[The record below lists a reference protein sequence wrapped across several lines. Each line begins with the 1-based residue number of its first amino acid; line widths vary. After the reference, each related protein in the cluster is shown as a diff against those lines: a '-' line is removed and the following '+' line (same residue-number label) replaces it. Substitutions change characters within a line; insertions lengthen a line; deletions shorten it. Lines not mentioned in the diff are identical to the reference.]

1 MQPNLKCDVVVVGA
15 GPAGSTAAR
24 FLAKNGIDVIVVD
37 KRQEIGAPKR
47 CAEGIRLKAL
57 EKVGLKPNP
66 AWAVNSIK
74 GAVLYAPSGKQL
86 KTVIDD
92 SGGYILE
99 RKIFEKHIAAEAIRA
114 GARYMVKTLAT
125 GVMKENG
132 YVSGIHAEYMGE
144 EFEIKSK
151 LVIAAD
157 GVDSRIAKSAGLDT
171 VNKITDYHSGFQYE
185 MANLNMNDSD
195 MLHIYF
201 GDNIAPKGYVWI
213 FPKGKDIANVGVGI
227 LGLKSDDG
235 NRAKDYLDRF
245 IKDHPEIFKNSSP
258 IEINAGGVPVSS
270 SVDTLVADGL
280 MVVGDAAQ
288 QVNPIHGGGIA
299 LAMNAARIAAD
310 IATKAIREN
319 DLSKEKLQEYEKI
332 WRETDGARMKKLL
345 KLRNFLEKLDDND
358 FEKFADI
365 LKGEDIV
372 RLTGGRYKFLLKLFM
387 KKAPKMLSLAKKFL
401 I

>member
-66 AWAVNSIK
+66 AWAVNSIR

-132 YVSGIHAEYMGE
+132 YVSGIRAEYMGD
-144 EFEIKSK
+144 EFEIKSR

-171 VNKITDYHSGFQYE
+171 VNKVTDYHSGFQYE